1 MNGAVCPCAV
11 CEERFVGCHAECDA
25 YKAWHEAHK
34 AEREKRRKH
43 VDRADLLTKFRY
55 DSITQMKRRHGR

>member
-1 MNGAVCPCAV
+1 MNGAVSPCAV
-11 CEERFVGCHAECDA
+11 CEERFVGCHAECEA

-34 AEREKRRKH
+34 AERDKCRKH
-43 VDRADLLTKFRY
+43 VDRADLLTKFKC